1 MTFRNGFSIV
11 ELMVALLLG
20 SLIAIAATQLFL
32 VNRQA
37 TNLQLG
43 ISSVQDQGRFALD
56 YMTRDLM
63 QAGHDSTGV
72 AVQPFIFTGDT
83 EEISKDDPKY
93 DSIAFQVHNGFDCLG
108 NISYSGVKIY
118 SVAVANKGLRC
129 SYTSS
134 TGRQVSG
141 TIIDGV
147 EAFQVQ
153 YGIDYDKSG
162 EAGFGQA
169 DVYTDATGASSL
181 ISAASK
187 KRIVSARF
195 ALLLSSAGIVS
206 TDAAALP
213 ASSIDVLDK
222 KYEAG
227 TGDSNVNLRDGRLY
241 RVFSNT
247 VSIRNQVDQ
256 I

>member
-20 SLIAIAATQLFL
+20 SLVAIAATQLFL
-32 VNRQA
+32 VNRQ
-37 TNLQLG
+37 TSNLQQG
-43 ISSVQDQGRFALD
+43 IASVQDQGRFAMD
-56 YMTRDLM
+56 YISRDLM
-63 QAGHDSTGV
+63 QAGHDPAG

-83 EEISKDDPKY
+83 DEISKDGTKY
-93 DSIAFQVHNGFDCLG
+93 DPIAFQVRNGFDCLG
-108 NISYSGVKIY
+108 NTSYSGLKIY
-118 SVAVANKGLRC
+118 SVTDKGLRC

-134 TGRQVSG
+134 SGRQVSG

-153 YGIDYDKSG
+153 YGIDYDKFG
-162 EAGFGQA
+162 EAGYGQA

-181 ISAASK
+181 ISGASK
-187 KRIVSARF
+187 KRIVSARI
-195 ALLLSSAGIVS
+195 ALLLSSAGVVS
-206 TDAAALP
+206 TDTAALP

-222 KYEAG
+222 TFEEGA
-227 TGDSNVNLRDGRLY
+227 GDSNVNLRDGRLY
-241 RVFSNT
+241 RVFSTT
-247 VSIRNQVDQ
+247 VTIRNQVDQ

>member
-20 SLIAIAATQLFL
+20 SLVAIAATQLFL
-32 VNRQA
+32 VNRQ
-37 TNLQLG
+37 TSNLQQG
-43 ISSVQDQGRFALD
+43 IASVQDQGRFAMD
-56 YMTRDLM
+56 YISRDLM
-63 QAGHDSTGV
+63 QAGHDPAG

-83 EEISKDDPKY
+83 DEISKDGTKY
-93 DSIAFQVHNGFDCLG
+93 DPIAFQVRNGFDCLG
-108 NISYSGVKIY
+108 NTSYSGLKIY
-118 SVAVANKGLRC
+118 SVTDKGLRC

-134 TGRQVSG
+134 SGRQVSG

-153 YGIDYDKSG
+153 YGIDYDKFG
-162 EAGFGQA
+162 EAGYGQA

-181 ISAASK
+181 ISGASK
-187 KRIVSARF
+187 KRIVSARI
-195 ALLLSSAGIVS
+195 ALLLSSAGVVS
-206 TDAAALP
+206 TDTAALP

-222 KYEAG
+222 TYEEGA
-227 TGDSNVNLRDGRLY
+227 GDSNVNLRDGRLY
-241 RVFSNT
+241 RVFSTT
-247 VSIRNQVDQ
+247 VTIRNQVDQ